1 MKPISPPIQTL
12 REGQNPININYLHV
26 DENSHFWTDIN
37 QMLEWLKLK
46 HEVCDAQ
53 YLKEGLLNTLK
64 NGYNIQKIEQPN
76 IVQLSENSH
85 TTATY
90 PEGTQFNY
98 TTNERK

>member
-1 MKPISPPIQTL
+1 MNSIPIASISSSV
-12 REGQNPININYLHV
+12 NYIHV

-37 QMLEWLKLK
+37 QLLEWLKLK

-64 NGYNIQKIEQPN
+64 NGYNIQKIEKSNIQSIYPN
-76 IVQLSENSH
+76 ISINSH

-90 PEGTQFNY
+90 LEGTTISY
-98 TTNERK
+98 TNG